1 MRKNPG
7 VGKAGEGQESL
18 VGRVTTPMEK
28 ACGGSDLCDWNA
40 KRKNGVVRSGVSKG
54 LTGWFASRL

>member
-1 MRKNPG
+1 MR
-7 VGKAGEGQESL
+7 KAGEGQESL